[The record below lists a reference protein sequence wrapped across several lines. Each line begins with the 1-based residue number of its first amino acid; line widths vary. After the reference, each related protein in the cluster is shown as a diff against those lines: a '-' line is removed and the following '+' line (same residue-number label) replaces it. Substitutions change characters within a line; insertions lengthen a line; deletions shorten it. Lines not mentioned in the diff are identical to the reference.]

1 MAFSPGLRYLS
12 LQLPQLLAPALILFF
27 SNSLCGIYLDK
38 TLPLP
43 TWAAFLLY
51 ALISPAYFTAM
62 VQYRDWKDRRAARH
76 NAAPLPPVVPL
87 SSIAGLDFLFAKR
100 EAEFPAEFVATRAQ
114 ELGSTFNIRILF
126 QNRVFTSEPENIKAI
141 LATDFN
147 MFEKGAQFRTVA
159 EPLLGSGVFASDGDM
174 WKFHRQMTRPFF
186 HRERISDFELFDHHA
201 ENAINRIKARLRDGF
216 PVDFQDVVSRFTMD
230 AATSFL
236 FGHDVHSLDAGLPFP
251 GPHYPSS
258 NIPAPHETTSEEE
271 TNPASDAFS
280 IAFQAAQ
287 TIIGRRNRFGAAWP
301 LSKDEFWVDRIK
313 RPMGVVRRYLDPI
326 LKDGV
331 RRAVG
336 VGGGIGGRKDD
347 YEVSE
352 GESLLDHLV
361 KYTQDQTILRDE
373 ILNISV
379 AGWDTTA
386 SLLTFTIYMLAE
398 HPQVLSTLRAEILR
412 VVGPNRRPGYDDLR
426 EMKYLRAVLNETLR
440 LYSPVPFNQRVS
452 TQPTLFR
459 TASSTGTTP
468 VYIPAGTR
476 VLFSTLVMHRRPD
489 LWGPDA
495 LEFDPD
501 RFLDERLH
509 KYLTSNPFVFLPF
522 SAGPRICLGQQFAY
536 NEASFFLV
544 RLLQSFSSIS
554 LARDAQPPES
564 LPPASWRDPA
574 QDALGWKR
582 REKVRPR
589 AHLTLFVM
597 GGLWVRMGEVE
608 MND

>member
-12 LQLPQLLAPALILFF
+12 RQLPQLLAPALVLFF

-43 TWAAFLLY
+43 TWATFLLY

-62 VQYRDWKDRRAARH
+62 VQYRDWKDRRAARQ
-76 NAAPLPPVVPL
+76 NGAPMPPVVPL
-87 SSIAGLDFLFAKR
+87 SSIGGLDFLFAKR
-100 EAEFPAEFVATRAQ
+100 DAEFPAEFVGSRAQ

-141 LATDFN
+141 LATEFN
-147 MFEKGAQFRTVA
+147 TFEKGAQFRTVA

-216 PVDFQDVVSRFTMD
+216 PIDFQDVVSRFTMD

-251 GPHYPSS
+251 GPHYTSS
-258 NIPAPHETTSEEE
+258 NIPALHETTSEEE
-271 TNPASDAFS
+271 TNPDSDAFS

-301 LSKDEFWVDRIK
+301 LSKDEFWVDGIK
-313 RPMGVVRRYLDPI
+313 RPMGVVRRFLDPI

-379 AGWDTTA
+379 AGRDTTA

-398 HPQVLSTLRAEILR
+398 HPQVLSTLRAEIQR
-412 VVGPNRRPGYDDLR
+412 VVGPNQRPSYDDFR

-440 LYSPVPFNQRVS
+440 LYSPV
-452 TQPTLFR
+452 
-459 TASSTGTTP
+459 TGTTP
-468 VYIPAGTR
+468 LYIPAGTR

-554 LARDAQPPES
+554 LAPDAQPPES

-574 QDALGWKR
+574 QDVLG
-582 REKVRPR
+582 

-608 MND
+608 TGDHE